1 MQGKAVSGRGAGS
14 TSGFQPG
21 VGTALCRVHG
31 STRQHRYFLLADIV
45 HFLSSKAG
53 ALKVAEC
60 SFQHK
65 SASNIASSL
74 ERCIAVIVGVTV
86 QLSRAA
92 TLIKQVNVEARA
104 SLMDRL
110 DMVEAQLQPVMQ
122 KAKKAF
128 GKVRRQYL
136 TVPVMPCIRKPEVEC
151 PEVNAIWFLRINII
165 PILDQISF
173 TPPGILTLGQLLN
186 DNKLT

>member
-1 MQGKAVSGRGAGS
+1 LQSKAVTGRGAGS

-21 VGTALCRVHG
+21 AGNALCCFHG
-31 STRQHRYFLLADIV
+31 STRQHRYLLLADIV
-45 HFLSSKAG
+45 YFISSKAG

-74 ERCIAVIVGVTV
+74 KRCIAVIVGVTV
-86 QLSRAA
+86 QLSTAA

-110 DMVEAQLQPVMQ
+110 DIVEAQLQPVMQ

-136 TVPVMPCIRKPEVEC
+136 LVPVLPCIRKIEVEC
-151 PEVNAIWFLRINII
+151 PEDNVIWFLWFHLVHFR
-165 PILDQISF
+165 LD
-173 TPPGILTLGQLLN
+173 
-186 DNKLT
+186 